1 MYATNENEKRD
12 IIQISELGLIKK
24 EQKISETYDTTL
36 YLLPADYEFY
46 SNYLYSLLEQHMSHE
61 TNEHWLRNCAC
72 KLSWILRQRHT
83 EKKKKF
89 ITGHIK
95 SYNLNEFTVLLR
107 TVALNM

>member
-61 TNEHWLRNCAC
+61 TNEQWLRNCAC
-72 KLSWILRQRHT
+72 KLSWILR
-83 EKKKKF
+83 F

-95 SYNLNEFTVLLR
+95 SYNLNEFTVHLR